1 MDDGYE
7 QPRRPNRPARG
18 QDVGAQA
25 RFSSDGRASDRSE
38 RDGKQPGGGL
48 LSRYGSP
55 DSGNL
60 PENARGEAR
69 RPPTR
74 SQRMPPGLGLPA
86 RDANR
91 PSSGEGLRGKWQ
103 AFTVQARRIGK
114 NLHLTGGEDRRPRAG
129 NWKATD
135 FAPHEL
141 EEWDR
146 RDSAPFEVPP
156 DPDQPYASGR
166 APQRYEDSRHYAAA
180 GSGGGGRREPPRDNR
195 RWRDWDDEPDGW
207 DDEDDSAWETGTWDT
222 GWATDF
228 QPSVEVGV
236 PRGPRGARGRY
247 GAYREEDALSH
258 SLDTLARLG
267 SVGEPI
273 GRLAR
278 VRLLLRRR
286 PAAAGMLAFF
296 LLGFMLAC
304 CAPMIPLLR
313 LGYDAADAYQRV
325 TTLQKIFAGG
335 ASAVINPNNLKQ
347 AQAQLDGVTHDLYE
361 INGAMN
367 VAGAPL
373 AAVSSSMADYRLL
386 VRMGFDLVSAG
397 DEGLQVAR
405 TILTPLEG
413 GALGADAS
421 SPGLTQADIDQARG
435 LLADASTRVD
445 DALVAYHSLDIGAL
459 PSQLK
464 PGTKYGNYLAQLVIA
479 PSAFA
484 EMNLLLDVAPAM
496 LGIGQPANYL
506 VMAMDR
512 SELRPGG
519 GFIGNVGF
527 LTLQNGK
534 QSTQYPLSL
543 HNAYDVDKAYFQSVH
558 GPPNQDCLDLAK
570 DPMPPQY
577 YWWWPYRTPFA
588 DNVHCEMDWGVRDS
602 NLSPDFPTNARAA
615 LQIINNTPNQLP
627 ANAPVQG
634 VVAFTPVVIGKILDA
649 TGPLAMPDW
658 NNVVVTSSNLEFEI
672 HEFQLGS
679 AGANRN
685 GTGDR
690 KEFTHELS
698 QRLLAR
704 IKTLHGSALGK
715 IFKIAEESIKDKD
728 LQLYFVDP
736 RAELVLQ
743 QLDLASS
750 IHTGNGDGFMVVDAN
765 DGGNKA
771 NAYVTEHQT
780 DYVTLLPDGGALH
793 QLQIAV
799 TYAKNG
805 SVYDAGSPMDYSDVQ
820 RTYLPGD
827 STILGYSGFNPAL
840 FGTNA
845 CGRGVKLST
854 IITDCAS
861 DGGSHTLSVPVTNS
875 DIPGRQMIL
884 GTLLVQCGPSQNP
897 NDYSA
902 NSDRPACDKNLY
914 KHTQTI
920 YIEWYTPHAF
930 TMDAHGHGTY
940 SELAEKQAGSVDSVT
955 VYVDTSQLH
964 AWQPQLGD
972 YTFSQGGAD
981 DAFSA
986 LIQGKKPAY
995 DSALNSD
1002 TTISMNF

>member
-1 MDDGYE
+1 MDDGY
-7 QPRRPNRPARG
+7 QRPRRPDRPAREPRAG
-18 QDVGAQA
+18 GPA
-25 RFSSDGRASDRSE
+25 RPGSDARAGDR
-38 RDGKQPGGGL
+38 PAGGL
-48 LSRYGSP
+48 LSRYGS
-55 DSGNL
+55 GE
-60 PENARGEAR
+60 PEGAPEQ
-69 RPPTR
+69 TR
-74 SQRMPPGLGLPA
+74 DESPRAPSRTQRMPPGVGLPA
-86 RDANR
+86 KGADPR
-91 PSSGEGLRGKWQ
+91 EGGQSLRGKLQ

-114 NLHLTGGEDRRPRAG
+114 NLRLTGGEDRTPRAG
-129 NWKATD
+129 DWKATD
-135 FAPHEL
+135 FDPNEL

-156 DPDQPYASGR
+156 DPDEPYASPR
-166 APQRYEDSRHYAAA
+166 ERQRYDDQPRR
-180 GSGGGGRREPPRDNR
+180 SGGRGGGRGEPPRDNR

-207 DDEDDSAWETGTWDT
+207 GNDEGEDFAWETGSWDT
-222 GWATDF
+222 NWATGF

-236 PRGPRGARGRY
+236 PRDARAARRRANDPY
-247 GAYREEDALSH
+247 YEDDPLAQ
-258 SLDTLARLG
+258 SLGTLARLG
-267 SVGEPI
+267 SVGEPL

-304 CAPMIPLLR
+304 CAPLLPLLR

-325 TTLQKIFAGG
+325 TTLQTIFKGG
-335 ASAVINPNNLKQ
+335 TSALINPNNLKQ
-347 AQAQLDGVTHDLYE
+347 AQAQLDGITHHLYE

-367 VAGAPL
+367 FAGAPL
-373 AAVSSSMADYRLL
+373 AAVSSSMSDYRLL
-386 VRMGFDLVSAG
+386 IRMGFDLVSAG

-413 GALGADAS
+413 GALGTDTS
-421 SPGLTQADIDQARG
+421 SPGLTQADVDQARG
-435 LLADASTRVD
+435 LLADASARVD
-445 DALVAYHSLDIGAL
+445 DALLAYHSLDAGAL
-459 PSQLK
+459 PGQLK
-464 PGTKYGNYLAQLVIA
+464 PGTKYGNYLAQLTIA

-484 EMNLLLDVAPAM
+484 EINRLLDVAPAM

-543 HNAYDVDKAYFQSVH
+543 HNAYDVDKAYFQSIH
-558 GPPNQDCLDLAK
+558 GTPNQNCFDISK
-570 DPMPPQY
+570 DPLPPQY
-577 YWWWPYRTPFA
+577 YWWWPYRSGFSPKNC
-588 DNVHCEMDWGVRDS
+588 DMDWGVRDT

-634 VVAFTPVVIGKILDA
+634 VVAFTPVVIAKILDA

-658 NNVVVTSSNLEFEI
+658 GNITVTSSNLELMI

-679 AGANRN
+679 AGASKN

-704 IKTLHGSALGK
+704 IKTLHGAELGK

-736 RAELVLQ
+736 RAELIVQ
-743 QLDLASS
+743 QLGLASTV
-750 IHTGNGDGFMVVDAN
+750 HTGNGDGYMVVDAN

-771 NAYVTEHQT
+771 NAFVTEHQT

-793 QLQIAV
+793 QLQISV

-805 SVYDAGSPMDYSDVQ
+805 SVYDAGAPMDYNDVQ
-820 RTYLPGD
+820 RTYMPGD
-827 STILGYSGFNPAL
+827 ATILGYSGFNPRI
-840 FGTNA
+840 FGTGGCN
-845 CGRGVKLST
+845 VKLST
-854 IITDCAS
+854 IITDCTS
-861 DGGSHTLSVPVTNS
+861 DGGSHTLTIPVTNS
-875 DIPGRQMIL
+875 DVSGRQMVL
-884 GTLLVQCGPSQNP
+884 GSVLVQCGPSQNP
-897 NDYSA
+897 LDYSA

-914 KHTQTI
+914 KHTQTV

-940 SELAEKQAGSVDSVT
+940 TELVEKQPGSVDTVT
-955 VYVDTSQLH
+955 VYVNTSQLH
-964 AWQPQLGD
+964 AQQPQLGD
-972 YTFSQGGAD
+972 YTFAQGGDAD
-981 DAFSA
+981 TAFAA
-986 LIQGKKPAY
+986 LIQGKKPVL
-995 DSALNSD
+995 DGPLSSD
-1002 TTISMNF
+1002 TTVTANF